1 MVRGK
6 KMKNPLRKRL
16 PRELKTEFGKYLVI
30 FLLLVATIGLI
41 SGFLIATSS
50 MLKAYNDG
58 FETYNVENGNFLLEK
73 QANKAQ
79 IKNIEDAGV
88 TLYENF
94 YNEEALTNE
103 STMRIFKDREEV
115 NTVCLMKGEMPTQ
128 TDEIAIDRMYAD
140 NNSLK
145 VGDTIESAD
154 GKYSWKITGYV
165 ALPDYSCLFEDNN
178 DTMFDAVKF
187 GVGIVTPEGYA
198 ALANEQQNYSYSWK
212 YRNEPSDELQEKEMA
227 EDLMDVVRDEA
238 KLETFIPRYLNQ
250 AITFTGDDFGSDKA
264 MMTVLLYIIIVIM
277 AFVFGVTVSNTIS
290 KEANVIGTLRASGY
304 TKGEL
309 VRHYMT
315 MPLVVTLIGA
325 LIGNI
330 LGYTVFKN
338 FCAGMY
344 YGSYSLPTYH
354 TLWSVEAFWKTTL
367 VPLALMAVV
376 NAGILYTQKKDTEE
390 KDKTETVYVKSDA
403 KGNPREITVQTKL
416 KNTSDGD
423 TIEDYTNLT
432 DIKNKEGDEAFTQ
445 NADGTIEWEN
455 HGEDITYEGTGSEEL
470 PVDVNISYELDGQPI
485 EPEELAGKSG
495 SLEIR
500 FDYKNKTTQTIK
512 IEGKEEQVSVPFAV
526 ISTMLL
532 SEDHASNIKV
542 ENGKVMDIDGQKLVV
557 GYACPGLTKSLKLTT
572 YEPTEDIDIPEYV
585 EVMADV
591 TDFSLDFT
599 ATIISSG
606 LLEDMDLKDLDDV
619 DEMSD
624 NMKKL
629 EEATDKLSDGAGT
642 LEDGMKTYQ
651 TYLDQYLSGV
661 TALDQGAGALESGLQ
676 VMNEKKGD
684 LQAGATLLKESL
696 TTLHDTLAAI
706 QLPQGSSVDLSGM
719 ETAAKQLEAD
729 ETKLN
734 EVLTE
739 MGTGLAEMQE
749 LAKEA
754 AGYQA
759 TVKTQLET
767 AKTALDVIDWTKLD
781 QAVRADSQTKAD
793 AAIDSA
799 MKKAL
804 ENYGLSAEQIQVAAG
819 EVKTEVN
826 GALDQI
832 SVSDEA
838 KAQIKKAKEA
848 LEAIPTITI
857 PEVSLD
863 TGKLTET
870 LNDMQ
875 KQMKILAGY
884 STTLGTV
891 SQTAA
896 AALQELQTG
905 LTALQTGTAQ
915 LQEGSGQLEAG
926 VSAFGAGIQQLYQ
939 GSTALHQGSGQ
950 LSSAGTALI
959 SGLDTMISGMDS
971 LHQGLIKF
979 DEDGIRE
986 LSDLT
991 GKDLTNLANRIRALK
1006 KADGKYDN
1014 YGGIR
1019 EGETG
1024 SVRFIIETDEIKAE

>member
-1 MVRGK
+1 
-6 KMKNPLRKRL
+6 
-16 PRELKTEFGKYLVI
+16 
-30 FLLLVATIGLI
+30 
-41 SGFLIATSS
+41 
-50 MLKAYNDG
+50 
-58 FETYNVENGNFLLEK
+58 
-73 QANKAQ
+73 
-79 IKNIEDAGV
+79 
-88 TLYENF
+88 
-94 YNEEALTNE
+94 
-103 STMRIFKDREEV
+103 
-115 NTVCLMKGEMPTQ
+115 
-128 TDEIAIDRMYAD
+128 
-140 NNSLK
+140 
-145 VGDTIESAD
+145 
-154 GKYSWKITGYV
+154 
-165 ALPDYSCLFEDNN
+165 
-178 DTMFDAVKF
+178 
-187 GVGIVTPEGYA
+187 
-198 ALANEQQNYSYSWK
+198 
-212 YRNEPSDELQEKEMA
+212 
-227 EDLMDVVRDEA
+227 
-238 KLETFIPRYLNQ
+238 
-250 AITFTGDDFGSDKA
+250 
-264 MMTVLLYIIIVIM
+264 
-277 AFVFGVTVSNTIS
+277 
-290 KEANVIGTLRASGY
+290 
-304 TKGEL
+304 
-309 VRHYMT
+309 
-315 MPLVVTLIGA
+315 
-325 LIGNI
+325 
-330 LGYTVFKN
+330 
-338 FCAGMY
+338 
-344 YGSYSLPTYH
+344 
-354 TLWSVEAFWKTTL
+354 
-367 VPLALMAVV
+367 
-376 NAGILYTQKKDTEE
+376 
-390 KDKTETVYVKSDA
+390 
-403 KGNPREITVQTKL
+403 
-416 KNTSDGD
+416 
-423 TIEDYTNLT
+423 
-432 DIKNKEGDEAFTQ
+432 
-445 NADGTIEWEN
+445 
-455 HGEDITYEGTGSEEL
+455 
-470 PVDVNISYELDGQPI
+470 
-485 EPEELAGKSG
+485 
-495 SLEIR
+495 
-500 FDYKNKTTQTIK
+500 
-512 IEGKEEQVSVPFAV
+512 
-526 ISTMLL
+526 
-532 SEDHASNIKV
+532 
-542 ENGKVMDIDGQKLVV
+542 
-557 GYACPGLTKSLKLTT
+557 
-572 YEPTEDIDIPEYV
+572 
-585 EVMADV
+585 
-591 TDFSLDFT
+591 
-599 ATIISSG
+599 
-606 LLEDMDLKDLDDV
+606 
-619 DEMSD
+619 
-624 NMKKL
+624 MKKL

-759 TVKTQLET
+759 TVETQLET
-767 AKTALDVIDWTKLD
+767 AKTALDAIDWTKLD

-799 MKKAL
+799 MKKVL

-838 KAQIKKAKEA
+838 KAQIKKAKET
-848 LEAIPTITI
+848 LEAIPTITM

-926 VSAFGAGIQQLYQ
+926 VAAFGEGIQQLYQ

-1014 YGGIR
+1014 YGGIC

>member
-1 MVRGK
+1 
-6 KMKNPLRKRL
+6 MKNKIKDRILRLTLGVGVAAAVGMTGCGKTDTSSDSAQTA
-16 PRELKTEFGKYLVI
+16 KTE
-30 FLLLVATIGLI
+30 
-41 SGFLIATSS
+41 
-50 MLKAYNDG
+50 
-58 FETYNVENGNFLLEK
+58 
-73 QANKAQ
+73 
-79 IKNIEDAGV
+79 DA
-88 TLYENF
+88 
-94 YNEEALTNE
+94 
-103 STMRIFKDREEV
+103 
-115 NTVCLMKGEMPTQ
+115 
-128 TDEIAIDRMYAD
+128 
-140 NNSLK
+140 
-145 VGDTIESAD
+145 
-154 GKYSWKITGYV
+154 
-165 ALPDYSCLFEDNN
+165 
-178 DTMFDAVKF
+178 
-187 GVGIVTPEGYA
+187 
-198 ALANEQQNYSYSWK
+198 
-212 YRNEPSDELQEKEMA
+212 
-227 EDLMDVVRDEA
+227 
-238 KLETFIPRYLNQ
+238 
-250 AITFTGDDFGSDKA
+250 
-264 MMTVLLYIIIVIM
+264 
-277 AFVFGVTVSNTIS
+277 
-290 KEANVIGTLRASGY
+290 KEAADTQEAS
-304 TKGEL
+304 
-309 VRHYMT
+309 
-315 MPLVVTLIGA
+315 
-325 LIGNI
+325 
-330 LGYTVFKN
+330 
-338 FCAGMY
+338 
-344 YGSYSLPTYH
+344 
-354 TLWSVEAFWKTTL
+354 KTSDD
-367 VPLALMAVV
+367 
-376 NAGILYTQKKDTEE
+376 TQKKDTEE

-495 SLEIR
+495 SLKIR

-606 LLEDMDLKDLDDV
+606 LLEDLDRKDLDDV

-642 LEDGMKTYQ
+642 LEDGMKKYQ

-754 AGYQA
+754 AGYQT
-759 TVKTQLET
+759 TVETQLET
-767 AKTALDVIDWTKLD
+767 AKTALDAIDWRKLD

-793 AAIDSA
+793 AAIDST

-804 ENYGLSAEQIQVAAG
+804 ENYGLSAEQIQAASG

-926 VSAFGAGIQQLYQ
+926 VAAFGEGIQQLYQ

>member
-1 MVRGK
+1 
-6 KMKNPLRKRL
+6 MKNKIKDRILRLTLGVGVAAAVGMTGCGKTDTSSDSAQTA
-16 PRELKTEFGKYLVI
+16 KTE
-30 FLLLVATIGLI
+30 
-41 SGFLIATSS
+41 
-50 MLKAYNDG
+50 
-58 FETYNVENGNFLLEK
+58 
-73 QANKAQ
+73 
-79 IKNIEDAGV
+79 DA
-88 TLYENF
+88 
-94 YNEEALTNE
+94 
-103 STMRIFKDREEV
+103 
-115 NTVCLMKGEMPTQ
+115 
-128 TDEIAIDRMYAD
+128 
-140 NNSLK
+140 
-145 VGDTIESAD
+145 
-154 GKYSWKITGYV
+154 
-165 ALPDYSCLFEDNN
+165 
-178 DTMFDAVKF
+178 
-187 GVGIVTPEGYA
+187 
-198 ALANEQQNYSYSWK
+198 
-212 YRNEPSDELQEKEMA
+212 
-227 EDLMDVVRDEA
+227 
-238 KLETFIPRYLNQ
+238 
-250 AITFTGDDFGSDKA
+250 
-264 MMTVLLYIIIVIM
+264 
-277 AFVFGVTVSNTIS
+277 
-290 KEANVIGTLRASGY
+290 KEAADTQEASKTSDD
-304 TKGEL
+304 TK
-309 VRHYMT
+309 
-315 MPLVVTLIGA
+315 
-325 LIGNI
+325 
-330 LGYTVFKN
+330 
-338 FCAGMY
+338 
-344 YGSYSLPTYH
+344 
-354 TLWSVEAFWKTTL
+354 
-367 VPLALMAVV
+367 
-376 NAGILYTQKKDTEE
+376 KKDTEE

-495 SLEIR
+495 SLKIR

-651 TYLDQYLSGV
+651 TYLNQYLSGV
-661 TALDQGAGALESGLQ
+661 TALDQGAGTLESGLQ

-749 LAKEA
+749 LAKKA

-759 TVKTQLET
+759 TVETQLET
-767 AKTALDVIDWTKLD
+767 AKTALDAIDWTKLD

-799 MKKAL
+799 MKKVL

-848 LEAIPTITI
+848 LEDIPTITI

-926 VSAFGAGIQQLYQ
+926 VSAFGEGIQQLYQ

>member
-1 MVRGK
+1 
-6 KMKNPLRKRL
+6 MKNKIKDRILRLTLGVGVAAAVGMTGCGKTDTSSDSAQTA
-16 PRELKTEFGKYLVI
+16 KTE
-30 FLLLVATIGLI
+30 
-41 SGFLIATSS
+41 
-50 MLKAYNDG
+50 
-58 FETYNVENGNFLLEK
+58 
-73 QANKAQ
+73 
-79 IKNIEDAGV
+79 DA
-88 TLYENF
+88 
-94 YNEEALTNE
+94 
-103 STMRIFKDREEV
+103 
-115 NTVCLMKGEMPTQ
+115 
-128 TDEIAIDRMYAD
+128 
-140 NNSLK
+140 
-145 VGDTIESAD
+145 
-154 GKYSWKITGYV
+154 
-165 ALPDYSCLFEDNN
+165 
-178 DTMFDAVKF
+178 
-187 GVGIVTPEGYA
+187 
-198 ALANEQQNYSYSWK
+198 
-212 YRNEPSDELQEKEMA
+212 
-227 EDLMDVVRDEA
+227 
-238 KLETFIPRYLNQ
+238 
-250 AITFTGDDFGSDKA
+250 
-264 MMTVLLYIIIVIM
+264 
-277 AFVFGVTVSNTIS
+277 
-290 KEANVIGTLRASGY
+290 KEAADTQEAS
-304 TKGEL
+304 
-309 VRHYMT
+309 
-315 MPLVVTLIGA
+315 
-325 LIGNI
+325 
-330 LGYTVFKN
+330 
-338 FCAGMY
+338 
-344 YGSYSLPTYH
+344 
-354 TLWSVEAFWKTTL
+354 KTSDD
-367 VPLALMAVV
+367 
-376 NAGILYTQKKDTEE
+376 IKKKDTEE

-495 SLEIR
+495 SLKIR

-526 ISTMLL
+526 IATMLL

-696 TTLHDTLAAI
+696 TTLHDTLTAI

-926 VSAFGAGIQQLYQ
+926 VSAFGEGIQQLYQ

>member
-1 MVRGK
+1 
-6 KMKNPLRKRL
+6 MKNKIKDRILRLTLGVGVAAAVGMTGCGKTDTSSDSAQTA
-16 PRELKTEFGKYLVI
+16 KTE
-30 FLLLVATIGLI
+30 
-41 SGFLIATSS
+41 
-50 MLKAYNDG
+50 
-58 FETYNVENGNFLLEK
+58 
-73 QANKAQ
+73 
-79 IKNIEDAGV
+79 DA
-88 TLYENF
+88 
-94 YNEEALTNE
+94 
-103 STMRIFKDREEV
+103 
-115 NTVCLMKGEMPTQ
+115 
-128 TDEIAIDRMYAD
+128 
-140 NNSLK
+140 
-145 VGDTIESAD
+145 
-154 GKYSWKITGYV
+154 
-165 ALPDYSCLFEDNN
+165 
-178 DTMFDAVKF
+178 
-187 GVGIVTPEGYA
+187 
-198 ALANEQQNYSYSWK
+198 
-212 YRNEPSDELQEKEMA
+212 
-227 EDLMDVVRDEA
+227 
-238 KLETFIPRYLNQ
+238 
-250 AITFTGDDFGSDKA
+250 
-264 MMTVLLYIIIVIM
+264 
-277 AFVFGVTVSNTIS
+277 
-290 KEANVIGTLRASGY
+290 KEAADTQEAS
-304 TKGEL
+304 
-309 VRHYMT
+309 
-315 MPLVVTLIGA
+315 
-325 LIGNI
+325 
-330 LGYTVFKN
+330 
-338 FCAGMY
+338 
-344 YGSYSLPTYH
+344 
-354 TLWSVEAFWKTTL
+354 KTSDD
-367 VPLALMAVV
+367 
-376 NAGILYTQKKDTEE
+376 TQKKDTEE

-416 KNTSDGD
+416 KNTSDDD

-495 SLEIR
+495 SLKIR

-642 LEDGMKTYQ
+642 LEDGMKKYQ

-749 LAKEA
+749 LAKEV
-754 AGYQA
+754 AGYQT
-759 TVKTQLET
+759 TVETQLET
-767 AKTALDVIDWTKLD
+767 AKTALDAIDWRKLD

-793 AAIDSA
+793 AAIDST

-804 ENYGLSAEQIQVAAG
+804 ENYGLSAEQIQAASG

-905 LTALQTGTAQ
+905 LTTLQTGTAQ

-926 VSAFGAGIQQLYQ
+926 VAAFGEGIQQLYQ

>member
-1 MVRGK
+1 
-6 KMKNPLRKRL
+6 MKNKIKDRILRLTLGVGVAAAVGMTGCGKTDTSSDSAQTA
-16 PRELKTEFGKYLVI
+16 KTE
-30 FLLLVATIGLI
+30 
-41 SGFLIATSS
+41 
-50 MLKAYNDG
+50 
-58 FETYNVENGNFLLEK
+58 
-73 QANKAQ
+73 
-79 IKNIEDAGV
+79 DA
-88 TLYENF
+88 
-94 YNEEALTNE
+94 
-103 STMRIFKDREEV
+103 
-115 NTVCLMKGEMPTQ
+115 
-128 TDEIAIDRMYAD
+128 
-140 NNSLK
+140 
-145 VGDTIESAD
+145 
-154 GKYSWKITGYV
+154 
-165 ALPDYSCLFEDNN
+165 
-178 DTMFDAVKF
+178 
-187 GVGIVTPEGYA
+187 
-198 ALANEQQNYSYSWK
+198 
-212 YRNEPSDELQEKEMA
+212 
-227 EDLMDVVRDEA
+227 
-238 KLETFIPRYLNQ
+238 
-250 AITFTGDDFGSDKA
+250 
-264 MMTVLLYIIIVIM
+264 
-277 AFVFGVTVSNTIS
+277 
-290 KEANVIGTLRASGY
+290 KEAADTQEAS
-304 TKGEL
+304 
-309 VRHYMT
+309 
-315 MPLVVTLIGA
+315 
-325 LIGNI
+325 
-330 LGYTVFKN
+330 
-338 FCAGMY
+338 
-344 YGSYSLPTYH
+344 
-354 TLWSVEAFWKTTL
+354 KTSDD
-367 VPLALMAVV
+367 
-376 NAGILYTQKKDTEE
+376 TQKKDTEE

-495 SLEIR
+495 SLKIR
-500 FDYKNKTTQTIK
+500 FDYKNKTTLTIK

-532 SEDHASNIKV
+532 SEDHASNIKA

-642 LEDGMKTYQ
+642 LEDGMKKYQ

-754 AGYQA
+754 AGYQT
-759 TVKTQLET
+759 TVETQLET
-767 AKTALDVIDWTKLD
+767 AKTALDAIDWTKLD

-804 ENYGLSAEQIQVAAG
+804 ENYGLSAEQIQAASG

-891 SQTAA
+891 SQTAV
-896 AALQELQTG
+896 AALQELQIG

-926 VSAFGAGIQQLYQ
+926 VAAFGEGIQQLYQ

>member
-1 MVRGK
+1 
-6 KMKNPLRKRL
+6 MKNKIKDRILRLTLGVGVAAAVGMTGCGKTDTSSDSAQTA
-16 PRELKTEFGKYLVI
+16 KTE
-30 FLLLVATIGLI
+30 
-41 SGFLIATSS
+41 
-50 MLKAYNDG
+50 
-58 FETYNVENGNFLLEK
+58 
-73 QANKAQ
+73 
-79 IKNIEDAGV
+79 DA
-88 TLYENF
+88 
-94 YNEEALTNE
+94 
-103 STMRIFKDREEV
+103 
-115 NTVCLMKGEMPTQ
+115 
-128 TDEIAIDRMYAD
+128 
-140 NNSLK
+140 
-145 VGDTIESAD
+145 
-154 GKYSWKITGYV
+154 
-165 ALPDYSCLFEDNN
+165 
-178 DTMFDAVKF
+178 
-187 GVGIVTPEGYA
+187 
-198 ALANEQQNYSYSWK
+198 
-212 YRNEPSDELQEKEMA
+212 
-227 EDLMDVVRDEA
+227 
-238 KLETFIPRYLNQ
+238 
-250 AITFTGDDFGSDKA
+250 
-264 MMTVLLYIIIVIM
+264 
-277 AFVFGVTVSNTIS
+277 
-290 KEANVIGTLRASGY
+290 KEAADIQEAS
-304 TKGEL
+304 
-309 VRHYMT
+309 
-315 MPLVVTLIGA
+315 
-325 LIGNI
+325 
-330 LGYTVFKN
+330 
-338 FCAGMY
+338 
-344 YGSYSLPTYH
+344 
-354 TLWSVEAFWKTTL
+354 KTSDD
-367 VPLALMAVV
+367 
-376 NAGILYTQKKDTEE
+376 TQKKDTEE

-495 SLEIR
+495 SLKIR

-642 LEDGMKTYQ
+642 LEDGMKKYQ

-739 MGTGLAEMQE
+739 MGNGLAEMQE

-754 AGYQA
+754 AGYQT
-759 TVKTQLET
+759 TVETQLET
-767 AKTALDVIDWTKLD
+767 AKTALDAIDWRKLD

-804 ENYGLSAEQIQVAAG
+804 ENYGLSEEQIQAASG

-926 VSAFGAGIQQLYQ
+926 VAAFGEGIQQLYQ

>member
-1 MVRGK
+1 
-6 KMKNPLRKRL
+6 MKNKIKDRILRLTLGVGVAAAVGMTGCGKTDTSSDSAQTA
-16 PRELKTEFGKYLVI
+16 KTE
-30 FLLLVATIGLI
+30 
-41 SGFLIATSS
+41 
-50 MLKAYNDG
+50 
-58 FETYNVENGNFLLEK
+58 
-73 QANKAQ
+73 
-79 IKNIEDAGV
+79 DA
-88 TLYENF
+88 
-94 YNEEALTNE
+94 
-103 STMRIFKDREEV
+103 
-115 NTVCLMKGEMPTQ
+115 
-128 TDEIAIDRMYAD
+128 
-140 NNSLK
+140 
-145 VGDTIESAD
+145 
-154 GKYSWKITGYV
+154 
-165 ALPDYSCLFEDNN
+165 
-178 DTMFDAVKF
+178 
-187 GVGIVTPEGYA
+187 
-198 ALANEQQNYSYSWK
+198 
-212 YRNEPSDELQEKEMA
+212 
-227 EDLMDVVRDEA
+227 
-238 KLETFIPRYLNQ
+238 
-250 AITFTGDDFGSDKA
+250 
-264 MMTVLLYIIIVIM
+264 
-277 AFVFGVTVSNTIS
+277 
-290 KEANVIGTLRASGY
+290 KEAAYAQEASKTSDD
-304 TKGEL
+304 TK
-309 VRHYMT
+309 
-315 MPLVVTLIGA
+315 
-325 LIGNI
+325 
-330 LGYTVFKN
+330 
-338 FCAGMY
+338 
-344 YGSYSLPTYH
+344 
-354 TLWSVEAFWKTTL
+354 
-367 VPLALMAVV
+367 
-376 NAGILYTQKKDTEE
+376 KKDTEE

-485 EPEELAGKSG
+485 EPEKLAGKSG
-495 SLEIR
+495 SLKIR

-754 AGYQA
+754 AGYQT
-759 TVKTQLET
+759 TVETQLET
-767 AKTALDVIDWTKLD
+767 AKTALDAIDWTKLD

-804 ENYGLSAEQIQVAAG
+804 ENYGLSAEQIQAASG

-926 VSAFGAGIQQLYQ
+926 VAAFGEGIQQLYQ

-1006 KADGKYDN
+1006 KVDGKYDN

>member
-1 MVRGK
+1 
-6 KMKNPLRKRL
+6 MKNKIKDRILRLTLGVGVAAAVGMTGCGKTDTSSDSAQTA
-16 PRELKTEFGKYLVI
+16 KTE
-30 FLLLVATIGLI
+30 
-41 SGFLIATSS
+41 
-50 MLKAYNDG
+50 
-58 FETYNVENGNFLLEK
+58 
-73 QANKAQ
+73 
-79 IKNIEDAGV
+79 DA
-88 TLYENF
+88 
-94 YNEEALTNE
+94 
-103 STMRIFKDREEV
+103 
-115 NTVCLMKGEMPTQ
+115 
-128 TDEIAIDRMYAD
+128 
-140 NNSLK
+140 
-145 VGDTIESAD
+145 
-154 GKYSWKITGYV
+154 
-165 ALPDYSCLFEDNN
+165 
-178 DTMFDAVKF
+178 
-187 GVGIVTPEGYA
+187 
-198 ALANEQQNYSYSWK
+198 
-212 YRNEPSDELQEKEMA
+212 
-227 EDLMDVVRDEA
+227 
-238 KLETFIPRYLNQ
+238 
-250 AITFTGDDFGSDKA
+250 
-264 MMTVLLYIIIVIM
+264 
-277 AFVFGVTVSNTIS
+277 
-290 KEANVIGTLRASGY
+290 KEAADTQEASKTSDD
-304 TKGEL
+304 TK
-309 VRHYMT
+309 
-315 MPLVVTLIGA
+315 
-325 LIGNI
+325 
-330 LGYTVFKN
+330 
-338 FCAGMY
+338 
-344 YGSYSLPTYH
+344 
-354 TLWSVEAFWKTTL
+354 
-367 VPLALMAVV
+367 
-376 NAGILYTQKKDTEE
+376 KKDTEE

-495 SLEIR
+495 SLKIR

-642 LEDGMKTYQ
+642 LEDGMKKYQ

-754 AGYQA
+754 AGYQT
-759 TVKTQLET
+759 TVETQLET
-767 AKTALDVIDWTKLD
+767 AKTALDAIDWTKLD
-781 QAVRADSQTKAD
+781 QTVRADSQTKAD

-804 ENYGLSAEQIQVAAG
+804 ENYGLSAEQIQAAAG

-826 GALDQI
+826 GAMDQI

-926 VSAFGAGIQQLYQ
+926 VAAFGEGIQQLYQ

>member
-1 MVRGK
+1 
-6 KMKNPLRKRL
+6 MKNKIKDRILRLTLGVGVAAAVGMTGCGKTDTSSDSAQTA
-16 PRELKTEFGKYLVI
+16 KTE
-30 FLLLVATIGLI
+30 
-41 SGFLIATSS
+41 
-50 MLKAYNDG
+50 
-58 FETYNVENGNFLLEK
+58 
-73 QANKAQ
+73 
-79 IKNIEDAGV
+79 DA
-88 TLYENF
+88 
-94 YNEEALTNE
+94 
-103 STMRIFKDREEV
+103 
-115 NTVCLMKGEMPTQ
+115 
-128 TDEIAIDRMYAD
+128 
-140 NNSLK
+140 
-145 VGDTIESAD
+145 
-154 GKYSWKITGYV
+154 
-165 ALPDYSCLFEDNN
+165 
-178 DTMFDAVKF
+178 
-187 GVGIVTPEGYA
+187 
-198 ALANEQQNYSYSWK
+198 
-212 YRNEPSDELQEKEMA
+212 
-227 EDLMDVVRDEA
+227 
-238 KLETFIPRYLNQ
+238 
-250 AITFTGDDFGSDKA
+250 
-264 MMTVLLYIIIVIM
+264 
-277 AFVFGVTVSNTIS
+277 
-290 KEANVIGTLRASGY
+290 KEAADTQEAS
-304 TKGEL
+304 
-309 VRHYMT
+309 
-315 MPLVVTLIGA
+315 
-325 LIGNI
+325 
-330 LGYTVFKN
+330 
-338 FCAGMY
+338 
-344 YGSYSLPTYH
+344 
-354 TLWSVEAFWKTTL
+354 KTSDD
-367 VPLALMAVV
+367 
-376 NAGILYTQKKDTEE
+376 TQKKDTEE

-495 SLEIR
+495 SLKIR

-642 LEDGMKTYQ
+642 LEDGMKKYQ

-754 AGYQA
+754 AGYQT
-759 TVKTQLET
+759 TVETQLET
-767 AKTALDVIDWTKLD
+767 AKTALDAIDWTKLD

-804 ENYGLSAEQIQVAAG
+804 ENSGLSAEQIQAAAG

-926 VSAFGAGIQQLYQ
+926 VAAFGEGIQQLYQ

>member
-1 MVRGK
+1 
-6 KMKNPLRKRL
+6 MKNKIKDRILRLTLGVGVAAAVGMTGCGKTDTSSDSAQIA
-16 PRELKTEFGKYLVI
+16 KTE
-30 FLLLVATIGLI
+30 
-41 SGFLIATSS
+41 
-50 MLKAYNDG
+50 
-58 FETYNVENGNFLLEK
+58 
-73 QANKAQ
+73 
-79 IKNIEDAGV
+79 DA
-88 TLYENF
+88 
-94 YNEEALTNE
+94 
-103 STMRIFKDREEV
+103 
-115 NTVCLMKGEMPTQ
+115 
-128 TDEIAIDRMYAD
+128 
-140 NNSLK
+140 
-145 VGDTIESAD
+145 
-154 GKYSWKITGYV
+154 
-165 ALPDYSCLFEDNN
+165 
-178 DTMFDAVKF
+178 
-187 GVGIVTPEGYA
+187 
-198 ALANEQQNYSYSWK
+198 
-212 YRNEPSDELQEKEMA
+212 
-227 EDLMDVVRDEA
+227 
-238 KLETFIPRYLNQ
+238 
-250 AITFTGDDFGSDKA
+250 
-264 MMTVLLYIIIVIM
+264 
-277 AFVFGVTVSNTIS
+277 
-290 KEANVIGTLRASGY
+290 KEAADTQEASKTSDD
-304 TKGEL
+304 TK
-309 VRHYMT
+309 
-315 MPLVVTLIGA
+315 
-325 LIGNI
+325 
-330 LGYTVFKN
+330 
-338 FCAGMY
+338 
-344 YGSYSLPTYH
+344 
-354 TLWSVEAFWKTTL
+354 
-367 VPLALMAVV
+367 
-376 NAGILYTQKKDTEE
+376 KKDTEE

-495 SLEIR
+495 SLKIR

-642 LEDGMKTYQ
+642 LEDGMKKYQ

-754 AGYQA
+754 AGYQT
-759 TVKTQLET
+759 TVETQLET
-767 AKTALDVIDWTKLD
+767 AKTALDAIDWTKLD

-804 ENYGLSAEQIQVAAG
+804 ENYGLSAEQIQAASG

-926 VSAFGAGIQQLYQ
+926 VAAFGEGIQQLYQ

-1006 KADGKYDN
+1006 KVDGKYDN

>member
-1 MVRGK
+1 
-6 KMKNPLRKRL
+6 MKNKIKDRILRLTLGVGVAAAVGMTGCGKTDTSSDSAQTA
-16 PRELKTEFGKYLVI
+16 KTE
-30 FLLLVATIGLI
+30 
-41 SGFLIATSS
+41 
-50 MLKAYNDG
+50 
-58 FETYNVENGNFLLEK
+58 
-73 QANKAQ
+73 
-79 IKNIEDAGV
+79 DA
-88 TLYENF
+88 
-94 YNEEALTNE
+94 
-103 STMRIFKDREEV
+103 
-115 NTVCLMKGEMPTQ
+115 
-128 TDEIAIDRMYAD
+128 
-140 NNSLK
+140 
-145 VGDTIESAD
+145 
-154 GKYSWKITGYV
+154 
-165 ALPDYSCLFEDNN
+165 
-178 DTMFDAVKF
+178 
-187 GVGIVTPEGYA
+187 
-198 ALANEQQNYSYSWK
+198 
-212 YRNEPSDELQEKEMA
+212 
-227 EDLMDVVRDEA
+227 
-238 KLETFIPRYLNQ
+238 
-250 AITFTGDDFGSDKA
+250 
-264 MMTVLLYIIIVIM
+264 
-277 AFVFGVTVSNTIS
+277 
-290 KEANVIGTLRASGY
+290 KEAVDTQEASKTSDD
-304 TKGEL
+304 TK
-309 VRHYMT
+309 
-315 MPLVVTLIGA
+315 
-325 LIGNI
+325 
-330 LGYTVFKN
+330 K
-338 FCAGMY
+338 
-344 YGSYSLPTYH
+344 
-354 TLWSVEAFWKTTL
+354 
-367 VPLALMAVV
+367 
-376 NAGILYTQKKDTEE
+376 QDTEE

-445 NADGTIEWEN
+445 NADGTLEWEN
-455 HGEDITYEGTGSEEL
+455 HGEDITYEGNGSEEL

-495 SLEIR
+495 SLKIR
-500 FDYKNKTTQTIK
+500 FDYKNKTIQTIK
-512 IEGKEEQVSVPFAV
+512 VEGKEEQVSVPFAV

-557 GYACPGLTKSLKLTT
+557 GYACPGLTKSLKLAT

-585 EVMADV
+585 EVTADV

-661 TALDQGAGALESGLQ
+661 SALDQGAGALESGLQ

-706 QLPQGSSVDLSGM
+706 QIPQGSSVDLSSM
-719 ETAAKQLEAD
+719 ETAAKQLEED
-729 ETKLN
+729 GTKLN

-749 LAKEA
+749 LAKEVA
-754 AGYQA
+754 TYKA
-759 TVKTQLET
+759 TVETQLET
-767 AKTALDVIDWTKLD
+767 AKTALDAIDWTKLD

-799 MKKAL
+799 MQKAL
-804 ENYGLSAEQIQVAAG
+804 ENSGLSPEQIQAAAG

-826 GALDQI
+826 GALEQI

-838 KAQIKKAKEA
+838 KAQIEKAKEA

-896 AALQELQTG
+896 ASLQELQTG

-926 VSAFGAGIQQLYQ
+926 VAAFGEGIQQLYQ

-979 DEDGIRE
+979 DEDGIQE

-991 GKDLTNLANRIRALK
+991 GKDLTSLVNRIRALK
-1006 KADGKYDN
+1006 KADGKYEN

-1019 EGETG
+1019 EGESG
-1024 SVRFIIETDEIKAE
+1024 SVRFIVETDEIKAE

>member
-1 MVRGK
+1 
-6 KMKNPLRKRL
+6 MKNKIKDRILRLTLGVGVAAAVGMTGCGKTDTSSDSAQTA
-16 PRELKTEFGKYLVI
+16 KTE
-30 FLLLVATIGLI
+30 
-41 SGFLIATSS
+41 
-50 MLKAYNDG
+50 
-58 FETYNVENGNFLLEK
+58 
-73 QANKAQ
+73 
-79 IKNIEDAGV
+79 DA
-88 TLYENF
+88 
-94 YNEEALTNE
+94 
-103 STMRIFKDREEV
+103 
-115 NTVCLMKGEMPTQ
+115 
-128 TDEIAIDRMYAD
+128 
-140 NNSLK
+140 
-145 VGDTIESAD
+145 
-154 GKYSWKITGYV
+154 
-165 ALPDYSCLFEDNN
+165 
-178 DTMFDAVKF
+178 
-187 GVGIVTPEGYA
+187 
-198 ALANEQQNYSYSWK
+198 
-212 YRNEPSDELQEKEMA
+212 
-227 EDLMDVVRDEA
+227 
-238 KLETFIPRYLNQ
+238 
-250 AITFTGDDFGSDKA
+250 
-264 MMTVLLYIIIVIM
+264 
-277 AFVFGVTVSNTIS
+277 
-290 KEANVIGTLRASGY
+290 KEAADTQEASKTSDD
-304 TKGEL
+304 TK
-309 VRHYMT
+309 
-315 MPLVVTLIGA
+315 
-325 LIGNI
+325 
-330 LGYTVFKN
+330 
-338 FCAGMY
+338 
-344 YGSYSLPTYH
+344 
-354 TLWSVEAFWKTTL
+354 
-367 VPLALMAVV
+367 
-376 NAGILYTQKKDTEE
+376 KKDTEE

-495 SLEIR
+495 SLKIR

-642 LEDGMKTYQ
+642 LEDGMKKYQ

-754 AGYQA
+754 AGYQT
-759 TVKTQLET
+759 TVETQLET
-767 AKTALDVIDWTKLD
+767 AKTALDAIDWRKLD

-804 ENYGLSAEQIQVAAG
+804 ENYGLSAEQIQAASG

-905 LTALQTGTAQ
+905 LTTLQTGTAQ

-926 VSAFGAGIQQLYQ
+926 VAAFGEGIQQLYQ

-991 GKDLTNLANRIRALK
+991 GKDHTNLANRIRALK

>member
-1 MVRGK
+1 
-6 KMKNPLRKRL
+6 MKNKIKDRILRLTLGVGVAAAVGMTGCGKTDTSSDSAQTA
-16 PRELKTEFGKYLVI
+16 KTE
-30 FLLLVATIGLI
+30 
-41 SGFLIATSS
+41 
-50 MLKAYNDG
+50 
-58 FETYNVENGNFLLEK
+58 
-73 QANKAQ
+73 
-79 IKNIEDAGV
+79 DA
-88 TLYENF
+88 
-94 YNEEALTNE
+94 
-103 STMRIFKDREEV
+103 
-115 NTVCLMKGEMPTQ
+115 
-128 TDEIAIDRMYAD
+128 
-140 NNSLK
+140 
-145 VGDTIESAD
+145 
-154 GKYSWKITGYV
+154 
-165 ALPDYSCLFEDNN
+165 
-178 DTMFDAVKF
+178 
-187 GVGIVTPEGYA
+187 
-198 ALANEQQNYSYSWK
+198 
-212 YRNEPSDELQEKEMA
+212 
-227 EDLMDVVRDEA
+227 
-238 KLETFIPRYLNQ
+238 
-250 AITFTGDDFGSDKA
+250 
-264 MMTVLLYIIIVIM
+264 
-277 AFVFGVTVSNTIS
+277 
-290 KEANVIGTLRASGY
+290 KEAADTQEAS
-304 TKGEL
+304 
-309 VRHYMT
+309 
-315 MPLVVTLIGA
+315 
-325 LIGNI
+325 
-330 LGYTVFKN
+330 
-338 FCAGMY
+338 
-344 YGSYSLPTYH
+344 
-354 TLWSVEAFWKTTL
+354 KTSDD
-367 VPLALMAVV
+367 
-376 NAGILYTQKKDTEE
+376 IKKKDTEE

-495 SLEIR
+495 SLKIR

-696 TTLHDTLAAI
+696 TTLHDTLTAI

-926 VSAFGAGIQQLYQ
+926 VSAFGEGIQQLYQ

>member
-94 YNEEALTNE
+94 YTEEALTNE

-264 MMTVLLYIIIVIM
+264 MMTVLLYIIIVIL

-376 NAGILYTQKKDTEE
+376 NAGILYKKLSLSPLQFLRRDLKKKTKKKTFHLSSRIPFFARFRMRVIFQNVSNYVVLLVGILFANLLLMFGLALPAVLDHYQSVLKDNLLSNYQYILQIPAEAMDEDKKLESLVQLMYVQSQMETENEDAE
-390 KDKTETVYVKSDA
+390 KFSAYSLNTLGDQYKSEEVMLYGIQPDSRYVQIPEDQISNGNAYISSTYADKY
-403 KGNPREITVQTKL
+403 QL
-416 KNTSDGD
+416 KQGD
-423 TIEDYTNLT
+423 TITLKEKYEDDQYTFTVNGIYDYEGGLAIYLSQDSLNETFDLEKSYFSGYFSETPIT
-432 DIKNKEGDEAFTQ
+432 DIDEK
-445 NADGTIEWEN
+445 
-455 HGEDITYEGTGSEEL
+455 Y
-470 PVDVNISYELDGQPI
+470 
-485 EPEELAGKSG
+485 
-495 SLEIR
+495 
-500 FDYKNKTTQTIK
+500 
-512 IEGKEEQVSVPFAV
+512 
-526 ISTMLL
+526 IST
-532 SEDHASNIKV
+532 V
-542 ENGKVMDIDGQKLVV
+542 IDL
-557 GYACPGLTKSLKLTT
+557 
-572 YEPTEDIDIPEYV
+572 
-585 EVMADV
+585 
-591 TDFSLDFT
+591 
-599 ATIISSG
+599 
-606 LLEDMDLKDLDDV
+606 
-619 DEMSD
+619 
-624 NMKKL
+624 
-629 EEATDKLSDGAGT
+629 
-642 LEDGMKTYQ
+642 
-651 TYLDQYLSGV
+651 
-661 TALDQGAGALESGLQ
+661 
-676 VMNEKKGD
+676 
-684 LQAGATLLKESL
+684 ESL
-696 TTLHDTLAAI
+696 TKVSR
-706 QLPQGSSVDLSGM
+706 Q
-719 ETAAKQLEAD
+719 
-729 ETKLN
+729 
-734 EVLTE
+734 
-739 MGTGLAEMQE
+739 
-749 LAKEA
+749 
-754 AGYQA
+754 
-759 TVKTQLET
+759 
-767 AKTALDVIDWTKLD
+767 LDVSMGSMMGLVDAF
-781 QAVRADSQTKAD
+781 AVLMFMILIYLLSKIIIEKNAQSISMVKILGYSNREISRLYIVSTSIMVVLFLLLSLPVEYWAMVYLFRAVMLESISGWITFYIEPAVYIKMFLLGIGTYAVV
-793 AAIDSA
+793 A
-799 MKKAL
+799 AL
-804 ENYGLSAEQIQVAAG
+804 EYRRICRVPM
-819 EVKTEVN
+819 
-826 GALDQI
+826 
-832 SVSDEA
+832 DEA
-838 KAQIKKAKEA
+838 
-848 LEAIPTITI
+848 
-857 PEVSLD
+857 
-863 TGKLTET
+863 
-870 LNDMQ
+870 
-875 KQMKILAGY
+875 
-884 STTLGTV
+884 
-891 SQTAA
+891 
-896 AALQELQTG
+896 
-905 LTALQTGTAQ
+905 
-915 LQEGSGQLEAG
+915 
-926 VSAFGAGIQQLYQ
+926 
-939 GSTALHQGSGQ
+939 
-950 LSSAGTALI
+950 
-959 SGLDTMISGMDS
+959 
-971 LHQGLIKF
+971 
-979 DEDGIRE
+979 
-986 LSDLT
+986 
-991 GKDLTNLANRIRALK
+991 LK
-1006 KADGKYDN
+1006 N
-1014 YGGIR
+1014 V
-1019 EGETG
+1019 E
-1024 SVRFIIETDEIKAE
+1024 

>member
-1 MVRGK
+1 
-6 KMKNPLRKRL
+6 MKNKIKDRILRLTLGVGVAAAVGMTGCGKTDTSSDSAQTA
-16 PRELKTEFGKYLVI
+16 KTE
-30 FLLLVATIGLI
+30 
-41 SGFLIATSS
+41 
-50 MLKAYNDG
+50 
-58 FETYNVENGNFLLEK
+58 
-73 QANKAQ
+73 
-79 IKNIEDAGV
+79 DA
-88 TLYENF
+88 
-94 YNEEALTNE
+94 
-103 STMRIFKDREEV
+103 
-115 NTVCLMKGEMPTQ
+115 
-128 TDEIAIDRMYAD
+128 
-140 NNSLK
+140 
-145 VGDTIESAD
+145 
-154 GKYSWKITGYV
+154 
-165 ALPDYSCLFEDNN
+165 
-178 DTMFDAVKF
+178 
-187 GVGIVTPEGYA
+187 
-198 ALANEQQNYSYSWK
+198 
-212 YRNEPSDELQEKEMA
+212 
-227 EDLMDVVRDEA
+227 
-238 KLETFIPRYLNQ
+238 
-250 AITFTGDDFGSDKA
+250 
-264 MMTVLLYIIIVIM
+264 
-277 AFVFGVTVSNTIS
+277 
-290 KEANVIGTLRASGY
+290 KEAADTQEAS
-304 TKGEL
+304 
-309 VRHYMT
+309 
-315 MPLVVTLIGA
+315 
-325 LIGNI
+325 
-330 LGYTVFKN
+330 
-338 FCAGMY
+338 
-344 YGSYSLPTYH
+344 
-354 TLWSVEAFWKTTL
+354 KTSDD
-367 VPLALMAVV
+367 
-376 NAGILYTQKKDTEE
+376 TQKKDTEE

-495 SLEIR
+495 SLKIR

-642 LEDGMKTYQ
+642 LEDGMKKYQ

-739 MGTGLAEMQE
+739 MGNGLAEMQE

-754 AGYQA
+754 AGYQT
-759 TVKTQLET
+759 TVETQLET
-767 AKTALDVIDWTKLD
+767 AKTALDAIDWRKLD

-804 ENYGLSAEQIQVAAG
+804 ENYGLSEEQIQAASG

-926 VSAFGAGIQQLYQ
+926 VAAFGEGIQQLYQ

-991 GKDLTNLANRIRALK
+991 GKNLTNLANRIRALK

>member
-1 MVRGK
+1 
-6 KMKNPLRKRL
+6 MKNKIKDRILRLTLGVGVAAAVGMTGCGKTDTSSDSAQTA
-16 PRELKTEFGKYLVI
+16 KTE
-30 FLLLVATIGLI
+30 
-41 SGFLIATSS
+41 
-50 MLKAYNDG
+50 
-58 FETYNVENGNFLLEK
+58 
-73 QANKAQ
+73 
-79 IKNIEDAGV
+79 DA
-88 TLYENF
+88 
-94 YNEEALTNE
+94 
-103 STMRIFKDREEV
+103 
-115 NTVCLMKGEMPTQ
+115 
-128 TDEIAIDRMYAD
+128 
-140 NNSLK
+140 
-145 VGDTIESAD
+145 
-154 GKYSWKITGYV
+154 
-165 ALPDYSCLFEDNN
+165 
-178 DTMFDAVKF
+178 
-187 GVGIVTPEGYA
+187 
-198 ALANEQQNYSYSWK
+198 
-212 YRNEPSDELQEKEMA
+212 
-227 EDLMDVVRDEA
+227 
-238 KLETFIPRYLNQ
+238 
-250 AITFTGDDFGSDKA
+250 
-264 MMTVLLYIIIVIM
+264 
-277 AFVFGVTVSNTIS
+277 
-290 KEANVIGTLRASGY
+290 KEAADTQEAS
-304 TKGEL
+304 
-309 VRHYMT
+309 
-315 MPLVVTLIGA
+315 
-325 LIGNI
+325 
-330 LGYTVFKN
+330 
-338 FCAGMY
+338 
-344 YGSYSLPTYH
+344 
-354 TLWSVEAFWKTTL
+354 KTSDD
-367 VPLALMAVV
+367 
-376 NAGILYTQKKDTEE
+376 TQKKDTEE

-495 SLEIR
+495 SLKIR

-542 ENGKVMDIDGQKLVV
+542 KNGKVMDIDGQKLVV

-642 LEDGMKTYQ
+642 LEDGMKKYQ

-739 MGTGLAEMQE
+739 MGNGLAEMQE

-754 AGYQA
+754 AGYQT
-759 TVKTQLET
+759 TVETQLET
-767 AKTALDVIDWTKLD
+767 AKTALDAIDWRKLD

-804 ENYGLSAEQIQVAAG
+804 ENYGLSEEQIQAASG

-884 STTLGTV
+884 STTLGTL

-905 LTALQTGTAQ
+905 LTTLQTGTAQ

-926 VSAFGAGIQQLYQ
+926 VAAFGEGIQQLYQ

>member
-1 MVRGK
+1 
-6 KMKNPLRKRL
+6 MKNKIKDRILRLTLGVGVAAAVGMTGCGKTDTSSDSAQTA
-16 PRELKTEFGKYLVI
+16 KTE
-30 FLLLVATIGLI
+30 
-41 SGFLIATSS
+41 
-50 MLKAYNDG
+50 
-58 FETYNVENGNFLLEK
+58 
-73 QANKAQ
+73 
-79 IKNIEDAGV
+79 DA
-88 TLYENF
+88 
-94 YNEEALTNE
+94 
-103 STMRIFKDREEV
+103 
-115 NTVCLMKGEMPTQ
+115 
-128 TDEIAIDRMYAD
+128 
-140 NNSLK
+140 
-145 VGDTIESAD
+145 
-154 GKYSWKITGYV
+154 
-165 ALPDYSCLFEDNN
+165 
-178 DTMFDAVKF
+178 
-187 GVGIVTPEGYA
+187 
-198 ALANEQQNYSYSWK
+198 
-212 YRNEPSDELQEKEMA
+212 
-227 EDLMDVVRDEA
+227 
-238 KLETFIPRYLNQ
+238 
-250 AITFTGDDFGSDKA
+250 
-264 MMTVLLYIIIVIM
+264 
-277 AFVFGVTVSNTIS
+277 
-290 KEANVIGTLRASGY
+290 KEAADTQEASKTSDD
-304 TKGEL
+304 TK
-309 VRHYMT
+309 
-315 MPLVVTLIGA
+315 
-325 LIGNI
+325 
-330 LGYTVFKN
+330 
-338 FCAGMY
+338 
-344 YGSYSLPTYH
+344 
-354 TLWSVEAFWKTTL
+354 
-367 VPLALMAVV
+367 
-376 NAGILYTQKKDTEE
+376 KKDTEE

-495 SLEIR
+495 SLKIR

-642 LEDGMKTYQ
+642 LEDGMKKYQ

-754 AGYQA
+754 AGYQT
-759 TVKTQLET
+759 TVETQLET
-767 AKTALDVIDWTKLD
+767 AKTALDAIDWTKLD

-804 ENYGLSAEQIQVAAG
+804 ENYGLSAEQIQAASG

-926 VSAFGAGIQQLYQ
+926 VAAFGEGIQQLYQ

-1006 KADGKYDN
+1006 KVDGKYDN

>member
-1 MVRGK
+1 
-6 KMKNPLRKRL
+6 MKNKIKDRILRLTLGVGVAAAVGMTGCGKTDTSSDSAQTA
-16 PRELKTEFGKYLVI
+16 KTE
-30 FLLLVATIGLI
+30 
-41 SGFLIATSS
+41 
-50 MLKAYNDG
+50 
-58 FETYNVENGNFLLEK
+58 
-73 QANKAQ
+73 
-79 IKNIEDAGV
+79 DA
-88 TLYENF
+88 
-94 YNEEALTNE
+94 
-103 STMRIFKDREEV
+103 
-115 NTVCLMKGEMPTQ
+115 
-128 TDEIAIDRMYAD
+128 
-140 NNSLK
+140 
-145 VGDTIESAD
+145 
-154 GKYSWKITGYV
+154 
-165 ALPDYSCLFEDNN
+165 
-178 DTMFDAVKF
+178 
-187 GVGIVTPEGYA
+187 
-198 ALANEQQNYSYSWK
+198 
-212 YRNEPSDELQEKEMA
+212 
-227 EDLMDVVRDEA
+227 
-238 KLETFIPRYLNQ
+238 
-250 AITFTGDDFGSDKA
+250 
-264 MMTVLLYIIIVIM
+264 
-277 AFVFGVTVSNTIS
+277 
-290 KEANVIGTLRASGY
+290 KEAADTQEAS
-304 TKGEL
+304 
-309 VRHYMT
+309 
-315 MPLVVTLIGA
+315 
-325 LIGNI
+325 
-330 LGYTVFKN
+330 
-338 FCAGMY
+338 
-344 YGSYSLPTYH
+344 
-354 TLWSVEAFWKTTL
+354 KTSDD
-367 VPLALMAVV
+367 
-376 NAGILYTQKKDTEE
+376 TQKKDTEE

-495 SLEIR
+495 SLKIR

-642 LEDGMKTYQ
+642 LEDGMKKYQ

-754 AGYQA
+754 AGYQT
-759 TVKTQLET
+759 TVETQLET
-767 AKTALDVIDWTKLD
+767 AKTALDAIDWTKLD
-781 QAVRADSQTKAD
+781 QAVRADGQTKAD

-804 ENYGLSAEQIQVAAG
+804 ENYGLSAEQIQAASG

-832 SVSDEA
+832 SVSDET

-926 VSAFGAGIQQLYQ
+926 VAAFGEGIQQLYQ
-939 GSTALHQGSGQ
+939 GSTALHQGSVQ

>member
-1 MVRGK
+1 
-6 KMKNPLRKRL
+6 MKNKIKDRILRLTLGVGVAAAVGMNGCGKTDTSSDSAQTA
-16 PRELKTEFGKYLVI
+16 KTE
-30 FLLLVATIGLI
+30 
-41 SGFLIATSS
+41 
-50 MLKAYNDG
+50 
-58 FETYNVENGNFLLEK
+58 
-73 QANKAQ
+73 
-79 IKNIEDAGV
+79 DA
-88 TLYENF
+88 
-94 YNEEALTNE
+94 
-103 STMRIFKDREEV
+103 
-115 NTVCLMKGEMPTQ
+115 
-128 TDEIAIDRMYAD
+128 
-140 NNSLK
+140 
-145 VGDTIESAD
+145 
-154 GKYSWKITGYV
+154 
-165 ALPDYSCLFEDNN
+165 
-178 DTMFDAVKF
+178 
-187 GVGIVTPEGYA
+187 
-198 ALANEQQNYSYSWK
+198 
-212 YRNEPSDELQEKEMA
+212 
-227 EDLMDVVRDEA
+227 
-238 KLETFIPRYLNQ
+238 
-250 AITFTGDDFGSDKA
+250 
-264 MMTVLLYIIIVIM
+264 
-277 AFVFGVTVSNTIS
+277 
-290 KEANVIGTLRASGY
+290 KEAADTQEAS
-304 TKGEL
+304 
-309 VRHYMT
+309 
-315 MPLVVTLIGA
+315 
-325 LIGNI
+325 
-330 LGYTVFKN
+330 
-338 FCAGMY
+338 
-344 YGSYSLPTYH
+344 
-354 TLWSVEAFWKTTL
+354 KTSDD
-367 VPLALMAVV
+367 
-376 NAGILYTQKKDTEE
+376 TQKKDTEE

-495 SLEIR
+495 SLKIR

-642 LEDGMKTYQ
+642 LEDGMKKYQ

-739 MGTGLAEMQE
+739 MGNGLAEMQE

-754 AGYQA
+754 AGYQT
-759 TVKTQLET
+759 TVETQLET
-767 AKTALDVIDWTKLD
+767 AKTALDAIDWRKLD

-804 ENYGLSAEQIQVAAG
+804 ENYGLSEEQIQAASG

-926 VSAFGAGIQQLYQ
+926 VAAFGEGIQQLYQ

>member
-1 MVRGK
+1 
-6 KMKNPLRKRL
+6 MKNKIKDRSLRLTLGVGVAAAVGMTGCGKTDTSSDSAQTA
-16 PRELKTEFGKYLVI
+16 KTE
-30 FLLLVATIGLI
+30 
-41 SGFLIATSS
+41 
-50 MLKAYNDG
+50 
-58 FETYNVENGNFLLEK
+58 
-73 QANKAQ
+73 
-79 IKNIEDAGV
+79 DA
-88 TLYENF
+88 
-94 YNEEALTNE
+94 
-103 STMRIFKDREEV
+103 
-115 NTVCLMKGEMPTQ
+115 
-128 TDEIAIDRMYAD
+128 
-140 NNSLK
+140 
-145 VGDTIESAD
+145 
-154 GKYSWKITGYV
+154 
-165 ALPDYSCLFEDNN
+165 
-178 DTMFDAVKF
+178 
-187 GVGIVTPEGYA
+187 
-198 ALANEQQNYSYSWK
+198 
-212 YRNEPSDELQEKEMA
+212 
-227 EDLMDVVRDEA
+227 
-238 KLETFIPRYLNQ
+238 
-250 AITFTGDDFGSDKA
+250 
-264 MMTVLLYIIIVIM
+264 
-277 AFVFGVTVSNTIS
+277 
-290 KEANVIGTLRASGY
+290 KEAADTQEASKTSDD
-304 TKGEL
+304 TK
-309 VRHYMT
+309 
-315 MPLVVTLIGA
+315 
-325 LIGNI
+325 
-330 LGYTVFKN
+330 
-338 FCAGMY
+338 
-344 YGSYSLPTYH
+344 
-354 TLWSVEAFWKTTL
+354 
-367 VPLALMAVV
+367 
-376 NAGILYTQKKDTEE
+376 KKDTEE
-390 KDKTETVYVKSDA
+390 KGKTETVYVKSDA
-403 KGNPREITVQTKL
+403 KSNPREITVQTKL

-642 LEDGMKTYQ
+642 LEDSMKTYQ

-719 ETAAKQLEAD
+719 ETAAKQLKAD

-759 TVKTQLET
+759 TVETQLET
-767 AKTALDVIDWTKLD
+767 AKTALDAIDWTKLD

-793 AAIDSA
+793 VAIDSA
-799 MKKAL
+799 MKKVL

-905 LTALQTGTAQ
+905 LTALQNGTAQ
-915 LQEGSGQLEAG
+915 LQEGSGQLEVG
-926 VSAFGAGIQQLYQ
+926 VAAFGEGIQQLYQ